1 MEKQLSFDPAKL
13 APSAL
18 AAFVLAGN
26 ATFTVRSEQ
35 SGNRFTFKVRKPS
48 ETSPHFVSVLT
59 GSDNENDFSFLGS
72 IFRGQVYS
80 HGRKSSI
87 SAESLSARAAQ
98 WVVSKV
104 IKGEPLN
111 GCEVWH
117 AGRCGRCNRKLTVP
131 ESIETGLGPECATK
145 V

>member
-72 IFRGQVYS
+72 IFGGKVYS